1 MIRMLKLSIAPFLV
15 VFSFALMIDFLS
27 VRPLDFYGA
36 LLKALPI
43 SLVIGYI
50 LARTTR
56 VEA

>member
-27 VRPLDFYGA
+27 VRPLDFYKA
-36 LLKALPI
+36 LVIGLPI
-43 SLVIGYI
+43 SIVIGYI
-50 LARTTR
+50 LSRTTR